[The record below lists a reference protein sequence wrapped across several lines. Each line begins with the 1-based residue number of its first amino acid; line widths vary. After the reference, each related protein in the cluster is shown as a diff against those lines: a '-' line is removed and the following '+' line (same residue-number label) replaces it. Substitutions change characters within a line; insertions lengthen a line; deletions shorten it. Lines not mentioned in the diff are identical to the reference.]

1 MTELRKYQYAVMH
14 VVNVSR
20 RGCVLVNYGSLTFY
34 VTRKVFN
41 KLAAD
46 GEITGCIIDNPSFP
60 YGTLNVL
67 SPF

>member
-1 MTELRKYQYAVMH
+1 MNELRKYPYAAAH
-14 VVNVSR
+14 VINVSR
-20 RGCVLVNYGSLTFY
+20 KGCVLVTYCNLTFY